1 MNHIIGFTEFIKQGV
16 SEEELQRYIEIIQR
30 SGHHLLDLINDIIDI
45 SKIESGQF
53 KLKKQIINPTLI
65 MKELYEGFVF
75 DKRIMENSELR
86 LINDAD
92 FIPGIKIRA
101 DKLRFRQVLY
111 NLIGNSIKFTR
122 KGYIRYGFEDRNDGF
137 LTFYVKDT
145 GIGIAEKDID
155 LIFERFRQA
164 GDVKMQ
170 NEGTGLGLALTKAFV
185 ELMGGQIWVE
195 SVQGEG
201 STFYFTIPVV
211 KTGTGKDP
219 EKSNKNYENNVSIL
233 LIGSDQTDVF
243 LFSTFLTKFI
253 KRKNIVD
260 AYDSSK
266 ALQLL
271 NDKSFDVVIVNLED
285 SGKQSL
291 ETLRAIREIN
301 DDIPVLAITSYKHQ
315 IDDLKLYEAG
325 FNGVIE
331 KPLSTDNII
340 KPLEKFIKIQH

>member
-1 MNHIIGFTEFIKQGV
+1 MNHIIGFTEFIKNGV
-16 SEEELQRYIEIIQR
+16 SEDELQRYIEIIQR

-53 KLKKQIINPTLI
+53 KLKIHIINPTLI
-65 MKELYEGFVF
+65 MKELYEGFMF

-86 LINDAD
+86 LINDAA
-92 FIPGIKIRA
+92 FMPGVKIRA

-164 GDVKMQ
+164 GDAKLQ

-185 ELMGGQIWVE
+185 EMMGGKIRVE
-195 SVQGEG
+195 SVHGKG
-201 STFYFTIPVV
+201 STFYFTIPTV
-211 KTGTGKDP
+211 KSEDHDDS
-219 EKSNKNYENNVSIL
+219 EKGGVRVDSRIL
-233 LIGSDQTDVF
+233 LVNRDETDIF
-243 LFSTFLTKFI
+243 LFSTFLKKII
-253 KRKNIVD
+253 KRDNIINVLD
-260 AYDSSK
+260 ALSAIDRL
-266 ALQLL
+266 AREP
-271 NDKSFDVVIVNLED
+271 FDVVVVNIED
-285 SGKQSL
+285 SGQRSV
-291 ETLRAIREIN
+291 ETVRIIKEN
-301 DDIPVLAITSYKHQ
+301 NKDVPVLAITAYKRQ
-315 IDDLKLYEAG
+315 VDDLKLFENG
-325 FNGVIE
+325 IDGVIE